1 MTPHVPT
8 LLALCA
14 GLCLPPLA
22 SGATLH
28 FSGSVVT
35 PPCRADALAA
45 EEHHATLLLPR
56 CASPALARLSEPS
69 GTEPARRLE
78 VTDEQGHPLDLDQGL
93 ALDRQA
99 TRVRLHDLDDRRG
112 ARPLLLNIEYL

>member
-1 MTPHVPT
+1 MTPRAPA

-14 GLCLPPLA
+14 SLCLPSLA
-22 SGATLH
+22 AGATLS
-28 FSGSVVT
+28 FNGSVVA
-35 PPCRADALAA
+35 PPCRADALALQD
-45 EEHHATLLLPR
+45 HRATLLLPR

-69 GTEPARRLE
+69 GAEPARRLE
-78 VTDEQGHPLDLDQGL
+78 VTDEQGRPLDLDQGL